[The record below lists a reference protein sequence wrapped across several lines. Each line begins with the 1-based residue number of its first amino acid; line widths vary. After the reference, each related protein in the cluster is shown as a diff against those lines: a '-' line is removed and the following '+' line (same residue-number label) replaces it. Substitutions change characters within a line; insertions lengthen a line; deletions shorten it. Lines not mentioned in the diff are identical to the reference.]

1 MKLTRPLALALALAL
16 LPCSAALAAT
26 ATEAA
31 SKVDEHLGRI
41 ERILGDVDK
50 AKEILTGKPGTGDA
64 TRAQETLRRKEAEL
78 EKARVDAMAASSGVS
93 RDKVAAMR
101 ASGRGWGDIA
111 RELGVS
117 PRIVGVGDD
126 GKDWRGN
133 PGKGKG
139 KKKGWKHGMPPG
151 QAKKHGYDD

>member
-126 GKDWRGN
+126 GKDWRG
-133 PGKGKG
+133 PGPGKG